1 MINIKDFD
9 WSLLKIDKNSYANI
23 AIYNVGYITI
33 KKIDD
38 YENIH
43 SVNPLYLMIG
53 KVLEH
58 IEENNGN
65 KYSIFDSVDGNK
77 EVLNKIHRSLRWD

>member
-1 MINIKDFD
+1 MITIKDFD
-9 WSLLKIDKNSYANI
+9 WSLLKIDKNSYENI

-33 KKIDD
+33 KKIDN

-43 SVNPLYLMIG
+43 SVNPLYLMLG
-53 KVLEH
+53 H

-65 KYSIFDSVDGNK
+65 KYAIFDSVDGNK
-77 EVLNKIHRSLRWD
+77 KVVNKIHRSLRWD

>member
-9 WSLLKIDKNSYANI
+9 WSLLKIDKNSYENI

-65 KYSIFDSVDGNK
+65 KYAIFDSVDGNK